1 MALSKLS
8 DDTQRV
14 IFSQLCNLHN
24 PNIAVAL
31 GSASSELRELT

>member
-14 IFSQLCNLHN
+14 IFSQLCNLHD
-24 PNIAVAL
+24 PIISVR
-31 GSASSELRELT
+31 GLRQRQ